1 MRDDPVPSVLLPVAT
16 AAEARTLTARVGT
29 ECGLDSIDEEIRAMW
44 PLVISGG
51 LTAHYAAHDARTEK
65 GLLYLAWNGGRLA
78 RPFERAVERAQGV
91 ECRA

>member
-1 MRDDPVPSVLLPVAT
+1 M
-16 AAEARTLTARVGT
+16 LTARVGA
-29 ECGLDSIDEEIRAMW
+29 ECGLDRIEEEIRAMW

-78 RPFERAVERAQGV
+78 WPFDRLVERAKGA